1 MRYGADPL
9 KQLMAKENHRNV
21 KAHIKNDQLIITIF
35 LPVGKV
41 LECLED
47 LEEGRSLADK
57 LRVIADKLDA
67 HTVD

>member
-9 KQLMAKENHRNV
+9 KQLMAKENRRDV
-21 KAHIKNDQLIITIF
+21 KAHIKNDQLIVTIF

-41 LECLED
+41 LECLEE

-57 LRVIADKLDA
+57 LRVIANRLDQMPIR
-67 HTVD
+67 